1 MISNHTMM
9 LDEALQDKLNQN
21 ETVELIL
28 TDVFEALETKGY
40 NPINQV
46 VGYLISGDPAYIS
59 SYQGAR
65 NKIQQIERDEII
77 EVLLEKFIESKKMKT
92 LGLDLGTRTL
102 GIAISDALGMM
113 AHGVE
118 TFRLKRIIIK
128 SNSTRS
134 TTSQNTHVSK
144 IVLGLPKT

>member
-1 MISNHTMM
+1 MISNHTTM
-9 LDEALQDKLNQN
+9 LDDALQNKLNQN

-65 NKIQQIERDEII
+65 NKIQQVERDEII
-77 EVLLEKFIESKKMKT
+77 EVLLPEVITKFVCNLIPEQFEEVKEILNLENLHTGLLADDVRKVLYIVQILVDEKVQ
-92 LGLDLGTRTL
+92 
-102 GIAISDALGMM
+102 
-113 AHGVE
+113 H
-118 TFRLKRIIIK
+118 
-128 SNSTRS
+128 
-134 TTSQNTHVSK
+134 
-144 IVLGLPKT
+144 

>member
-1 MISNHTMM
+1 MM

-40 NPINQV
+40 HPINQV

-65 NKIQQIERDEII
+65 NKIQQVERDEII
-77 EVLLEKFIESKKMKT
+77 EVLLEKF
-92 LGLDLGTRTL
+92 
-102 GIAISDALGMM
+102 
-113 AHGVE
+113 VE
-118 TFRLKRIIIK
+118 TKR
-128 SNSTRS
+128 
-134 TTSQNTHVSK
+134 
-144 IVLGLPKT
+144 

>member
-59 SYQGAR
+59 RYQGAR

-77 EVLLEKFIESKKMKT
+77 EVLLEKFIESKKWKH
-92 LGLDLGTRTL
+92 
-102 GIAISDALGMM
+102 SD
-113 AHGVE
+113 
-118 TFRLKRIIIK
+118 
-128 SNSTRS
+128 
-134 TTSQNTHVSK
+134 
-144 IVLGLPKT
+144 

>member
-77 EVLLEKFIESKKMKT
+77 EVLLEKF
-92 LGLDLGTRTL
+92 
-102 GIAISDALGMM
+102 
-113 AHGVE
+113 VE
-118 TFRLKRIIIK
+118 TKR
-128 SNSTRS
+128 
-134 TTSQNTHVSK
+134 
-144 IVLGLPKT
+144 

>member
-77 EVLLEKFIESKKMKT
+77 EVLLEKFFETKKLKH
-92 LGLDLGTRTL
+92 
-102 GIAISDALGMM
+102 SD
-113 AHGVE
+113 
-118 TFRLKRIIIK
+118 
-128 SNSTRS
+128 
-134 TTSQNTHVSK
+134 
-144 IVLGLPKT
+144 

>member
-1 MISNHTMM
+1 MISTHTMM

-77 EVLLEKFIESKKMKT
+77 EVLLEKFIESKK
-92 LGLDLGTRTL
+92 
-102 GIAISDALGMM
+102 
-113 AHGVE
+113 
-118 TFRLKRIIIK
+118 
-128 SNSTRS
+128 
-134 TTSQNTHVSK
+134 
-144 IVLGLPKT
+144 

>member
-77 EVLLEKFIESKKMKT
+77 EVFLEKFIESKK
-92 LGLDLGTRTL
+92 
-102 GIAISDALGMM
+102 
-113 AHGVE
+113 
-118 TFRLKRIIIK
+118 
-128 SNSTRS
+128 
-134 TTSQNTHVSK
+134 
-144 IVLGLPKT
+144 

>member
-40 NPINQV
+40 NSINQV

-77 EVLLEKFIESKKMKT
+77 EVLLEKF
-92 LGLDLGTRTL
+92 
-102 GIAISDALGMM
+102 
-113 AHGVE
+113 VE
-118 TFRLKRIIIK
+118 TKK
-128 SNSTRS
+128 
-134 TTSQNTHVSK
+134 
-144 IVLGLPKT
+144 

>member
-28 TDVFEALETKGY
+28 TDVFEALEPKGY

-77 EVLLEKFIESKKMKT
+77 EVLLEKFIESKK
-92 LGLDLGTRTL
+92 
-102 GIAISDALGMM
+102 
-113 AHGVE
+113 
-118 TFRLKRIIIK
+118 
-128 SNSTRS
+128 
-134 TTSQNTHVSK
+134 
-144 IVLGLPKT
+144 

>member
-77 EVLLEKFIESKKMKT
+77 EVLLEKFIESKK
-92 LGLDLGTRTL
+92 
-102 GIAISDALGMM
+102 
-113 AHGVE
+113 
-118 TFRLKRIIIK
+118 
-128 SNSTRS
+128 
-134 TTSQNTHVSK
+134 
-144 IVLGLPKT
+144 

>member
-1 MISNHTMM
+1 MM
-9 LDEALQDKLNQN
+9 LDEAIQDKLNQN

-77 EVLLEKFIESKKMKT
+77 EVLLEKF
-92 LGLDLGTRTL
+92 
-102 GIAISDALGMM
+102 
-113 AHGVE
+113 VE
-118 TFRLKRIIIK
+118 TKK
-128 SNSTRS
+128 WKHSD
-134 TTSQNTHVSK
+134 
-144 IVLGLPKT
+144 

>member
-59 SYQGAR
+59 SYQG
-65 NKIQQIERDEII
+65 
-77 EVLLEKFIESKKMKT
+77 
-92 LGLDLGTRTL
+92 GT
-102 GIAISDALGMM
+102 
-113 AHGVE
+113 
-118 TFRLKRIIIK
+118 
-128 SNSTRS
+128 
-134 TTSQNTHVSK
+134 Q
-144 IVLGLPKT
+144 

>member
-1 MISNHTMM
+1 MVNVVISNHTTM
-9 LDEALQDKLNQN
+9 LDDALQNKLNQN

-77 EVLLEKFIESKKMKT
+77 EVLLEKFIESK
-92 LGLDLGTRTL
+92 
-102 GIAISDALGMM
+102 I
-113 AHGVE
+113 
-118 TFRLKRIIIK
+118 
-128 SNSTRS
+128 
-134 TTSQNTHVSK
+134 
-144 IVLGLPKT
+144 

>member
-46 VGYLISGDPAYIS
+46 VGY
-59 SYQGAR
+59 
-65 NKIQQIERDEII
+65 
-77 EVLLEKFIESKKMKT
+77 
-92 LGLDLGTRTL
+92 
-102 GIAISDALGMM
+102 
-113 AHGVE
+113 
-118 TFRLKRIIIK
+118 
-128 SNSTRS
+128 
-134 TTSQNTHVSK
+134 
-144 IVLGLPKT
+144 